1 MNIICAY
8 PINLDAIY
16 DIDSEEL
23 PGSNGDAEPKAV
35 TKINNLS
42 DLFSA
47 LLYCMQTGS
56 GAEILIEQE
65 ALKERIKSLF
75 PWHYRLGGNAGI
87 MANVL
92 AALGAQPI
100 LNAPALSRRMAKM
113 LDSRVGIPSGVSLKP
128 PGEAA
133 GMDEMMHFVFQFK
146 EGDRLSSRRGE
157 TVAKRDNRLI
167 ASYDPLNSRLYS
179 NQDFDNYCL
188 ENISRID
195 GALVSGFHLATLAEY
210 NEIFDKKIED
220 IKSWKQKNPA
230 IFIHAEMGSFQDP
243 EIMKYLMPR
252 LPVDSIGMNED
263 ELAMSGDPE
272 PGWRAASRAAMLLKE
287 NLAVSR
293 IGIHT
298 HDYIL
303 SIISKPLNPEIEIA
317 ALMKGIHAASSMAAT
332 GSIAGQPPSEINAA
346 GLAAMN
352 EFCNDGAILCKS
364 GAFMHSGDSS
374 ICLVPSLVA
383 RNPKFTVGLG
393 DTATACIFYE
403 EIMAIKRSMNNPVL
417 SDPMTRA

>member
-1 MNIICAY
+1 MKMNIICAY

-16 DIDSEEL
+16 DIGSEEL
-23 PGSNGDAEPKAV
+23 AGSIGGAEPKAV
-35 TKINNLS
+35 TKVNSLS

-65 ALKERIKSLF
+65 DLKEKIKSLF

-92 AALGAQPI
+92 AVLGAQPI
-100 LNAPALSRRMAKM
+100 LNAPALSRRLAEM
-113 LDSRVGIPSGVSLKP
+113 LDLRVGIPSENSLKP

-133 GMDEMMHFVFQFK
+133 GMDELMHFVFQFK
-146 EGDRLSSRRGE
+146 EGDRLSSRLGE
-157 TVAKRDNRLI
+157 IIAKRDNRLI
-167 ASYDPLNSRLYS
+167 VSYDPLNSRLYS

-188 ENISRID
+188 KNISCID
-195 GALVSGFHLATLAEY
+195 GALVSGFHLAPISNY
-210 NEIFDKKIED
+210 REIFDGKIKD
-220 IKSWKQKNPA
+220 IKSWKKKNPK

-263 ELAMSGDPE
+263 ELAMSGVLE
-272 PGWRAASRAAMLLKE
+272 TGWRGTARAALKLKK
-287 NLAVSR
+287 NLAISR

-298 HDYIL
+298 RDYIL
-303 SIISKPLNPEIEIA
+303 SIISEPLNPEIEIA
-317 ALMKGIHAASSMAAT
+317 ALVKGTCAASSMAAT
-332 GSIAGQPPSEINAA
+332 GSIASRPPSEVNAT
-346 GLAAMN
+346 GLVATK
-352 EFCNDGAILCKS
+352 EFCNDGAIRCKS
-364 GAFMHSGDSS
+364 GAFMRSGDSL

-393 DTATACIFYE
+393 DTATASIFYE
-403 EIMAIKRSMNNPVL
+403 ELMAIKGEAGCPGHIG
-417 SDPMTRA
+417 